1 MVYTVTVKEICEVV
15 NTSFHVVSTTEPEQ
29 LSMLH
34 DQMTVNERLSNIEVI
49 AEEVKQEL
57 ASLDD
62 TKAVGSDNV
71 SPSILK
77 EAAQALSVSLAKIF
91 KLTKEQ
97 LPSCCNKVN
106 MVKIFKKGDIKEA
119 LNCRPVSLTGNP
131 SKEI

>member
-29 LSMLH
+29 LSMLQ
-34 DQMTVNERLSNIEVI
+34 DQMTVNERLFNIEVR
-49 AEEVKQEL
+49 AEEVKQDL
-57 ASLDD
+57 ASLDG

-97 LPSCCNKVN
+97 LPSCCKKIN

-119 LNCRPVSLTGNP
+119 LNYRPVSLTGNP